1 MPFSPSIRR
10 ISLLWCDR
18 HCCLCKR
25 PCGLDIEID
34 HLIPEAKGG
43 PNTLDNAIPLCFD
56 CHARTHRYNDRHPRG
71 NKYFVKELRARRDQV
86 YEELTRSLV
95 PPVRCEI
102 TQDLGEGKQRDL
114 PDIGF
119 RLVHCGDCLPV
130 KVRVT
135 VIVDRLKIGSAY
147 YSGKKVWRLNPR
159 HTISGHFALPGKSQH
174 PHSAIITYAIIDCF
188 GREHTLLPVQ
198 YMYVRDGNFW
208 YLEP

>member
-10 ISLLWCDR
+10 TALLWCDR

-34 HLIPEAKGG
+34 HLVPEANGG

-56 CHARTHRYNDRHPRG
+56 CHARTHRYNNLHPRG
-71 NKYFVKELRARRDQV
+71 TKYFVAELRVRRDQV
-86 YEELTRSLV
+86 YEEFTRSLV

-102 TQDLGEGKQRDL
+102 TQDLGGGKQRDL
-114 PDIGF
+114 PDVGF
-119 RLVHCGDCLPV
+119 RLVHCGDGLPV

-135 VIVDRLKIGSAY
+135 VTVDRLKVGSPY
-147 YSGKKVWRLNPR
+147 YSGKKVWHLNPR
-159 HTISGHFALPGKSQH
+159 HTILGHFALPGKTQH
-174 PHSAIITYAIIDCF
+174 RRIATITYAIIDCLD
-188 GREHTLLPVQ
+188 REHTLLPVQ
-198 YMYVRDGNFW
+198 FVYVPGQNFW